1 MKVVPDNQIILT
13 LYVFQRLKGP
23 TIVIINI
30 VINTYLLICVEGRD
44 VDGVKHVKCL
54 A

>member
-1 MKVVPDNQIILT
+1 
-13 LYVFQRLKGP
+13 LKGP

-30 VINTYLLICVEGRD
+30 VINTYLLIWVEGRD
-44 VDGVKHVKCL
+44 VDGVKNVKCL